1 MKAWLRRMWR
11 KFLGMEVGHTSERS
25 ESALLV
31 NRRILED
38 AYNEEVN
45 LKREALRRW
54 GYSESDIAMRLDKNP
69 LTPEEEERAAL
80 RCLYLRDKKVSS

>member
-1 MKAWLRRMWR
+1 MWR
-11 KFLGMEVGHTSERS
+11 KIFGLKVEHTSERS

-69 LTPEEEERAAL
+69 LSLEEEQEAIKL
-80 RCLYLRDKKVSS
+80 RYLYSGEKEVSF